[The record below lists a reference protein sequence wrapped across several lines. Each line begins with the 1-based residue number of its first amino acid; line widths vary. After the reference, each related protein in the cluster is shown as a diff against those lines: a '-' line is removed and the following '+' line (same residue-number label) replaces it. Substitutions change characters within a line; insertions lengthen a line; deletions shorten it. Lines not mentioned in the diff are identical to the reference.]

1 MRPGIRIGVDVG
13 KARVGVARSDPQ
25 GLMAVPV
32 ETLPRL
38 SAIAGLTSMATEY
51 DPLEFIVGLPLTLD
65 GGETPSTQDARDF
78 AHALAEATAVP
89 VRLVDE
95 RLTTVAAQHAL
106 HDASHSTKSSRVVI
120 DQVAATLLV
129 DTALDAERAGNTLG
143 EMVGES

>member
-13 KARVGVARSDPQ
+13 KVRVGVARSDAQ

-32 ETLPRL
+32 GTLQRESALATL
-38 SAIAGLTSMATEY
+38 SEMATEY
-51 DPLEFIVGLPLTLD
+51 APLEFIVGLPLTLD
-65 GGETPSTQDARDF
+65 GRETPSTQDARDF
-78 AHALAEATAVP
+78 ATSLAEATAVP
-89 VRLVDE
+89 VRLIDE

-106 HDASHSTKSSRVVI
+106 HDASHSTKSSRGVI

-129 DTALDAERAGNTLG
+129 DSALDAERAGNTLG